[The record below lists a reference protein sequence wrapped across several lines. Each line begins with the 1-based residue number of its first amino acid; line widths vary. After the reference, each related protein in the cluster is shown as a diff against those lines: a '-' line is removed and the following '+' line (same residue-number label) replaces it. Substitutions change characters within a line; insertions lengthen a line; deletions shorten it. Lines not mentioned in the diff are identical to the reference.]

1 MYQKHKLQN
10 IKNYTFVT
18 FYFPVTTGVILTI
31 ILSIVL
37 HSLTILCI
45 QEIFIL
51 SVI

>member
-31 ILSIVL
+31 SFYIANTGNYSL
-37 HSLTILCI
+37 HTRNIYT
-45 QEIFIL
+45 
-51 SVI
+51 

>member
-31 ILSIVL
+31 SFHIALLFFAHKKYLYWVSFN
-37 HSLTILCI
+37 LT
-45 QEIFIL
+45 
-51 SVI
+51 